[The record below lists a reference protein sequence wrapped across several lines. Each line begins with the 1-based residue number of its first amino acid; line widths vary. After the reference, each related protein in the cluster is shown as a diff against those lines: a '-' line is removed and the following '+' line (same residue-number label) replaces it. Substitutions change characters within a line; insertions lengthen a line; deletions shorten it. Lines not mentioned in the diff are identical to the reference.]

1 MKNILK
7 LTSYIKD
14 QWRAISLVMF
24 LSLLIGASSAIMPL
38 IFKRVVDDVVKAT
51 QNPSDAAT
59 KAVGASLLVLAIV
72 YAINLILHYFNDKT
86 SDSIRMQM
94 LTQMRHRVFPKVSNL
109 SVDYIERH
117 QPGALLQRIN
127 QGIGDFNGWI
137 WDVGNT
143 IISTITGTAFI
154 LIIIYSKSV
163 WMGLLFT
170 IVLPILFFINLQKIK
185 KTRANREEATKVF
198 EKFNGAYTENI
209 SHLPLI
215 KTLSAEKYAE
225 DKIIQTSN
233 KLMSLRLYQYKV
245 WYRINFI
252 RDAIGSASIMLA
264 IVLAAFLAVQGK
276 FTAGDLFLIIFY
288 SRDLVNSIGP
298 LSRFFE
304 ETSDVEISAERLV
317 SFLEA
322 KPELEDRADALPLV
336 SLESIEF
343 KNVSFHYPDN
353 KKGAISNISFRIEG
367 NKTLALVGPSGT
379 GKSTITKLLLR
390 FYAPTEGEI
399 FINGQDV
406 SDFTADSIR
415 QHIGMVMQDVAL
427 FNDTIEENLLI
438 AKPGSQRSIITA
450 AAKQAHADEF
460 IQDLPKK
467 YKTLVGERGVK
478 LSGGQKQRIAIARAI
493 LKDPQLIIL
502 DEATSALDSES
513 ERLVQD
519 GLSKLMAGRSALV
532 IAHRLSTIMHADEIL
547 VLKGGKIAERGNH
560 PELIN
565 KTGLYKKL
573 FDLQSASGKVKL

>member
-14 QWRAISLVMF
+14 QWRAISLVMC

-399 FINGQDV
+399 LINGRNV

-427 FNDTIEENLLI
+427 FNDTIEENLMI